1 MQGGRNNGITEAEQI
16 SEMQDTMM
24 EITETERNKERIIKT
39 IEESFRDLQDNIK
52 HNNIQIIGVT
62 VIVET
67 LTPYPHEWTDNPD
80 RKLIRKYKT

>member
-39 IEESFRDLQDNIK
+39 IEESFRDL
-52 HNNIQIIGVT
+52 
-62 VIVET
+62 
-67 LTPYPHEWTDNPD
+67 
-80 RKLIRKYKT
+80 